1 MLLLFKLIEF
11 HQLLLLINY
20 IIILNYK
27 LSKLLHTEVR
37 ERKVKKEKEINFE
50 LNFLNFIT
58 ESGTEENGKKERK
71 EMK

>member
-11 HQLLLLINY
+11 HQLLLLI
-20 IIILNYK
+20 
-27 LSKLLHTEVR
+27 KLLHTEVR
-37 ERKVKKEKEINFE
+37 EREVKKEKEINFE